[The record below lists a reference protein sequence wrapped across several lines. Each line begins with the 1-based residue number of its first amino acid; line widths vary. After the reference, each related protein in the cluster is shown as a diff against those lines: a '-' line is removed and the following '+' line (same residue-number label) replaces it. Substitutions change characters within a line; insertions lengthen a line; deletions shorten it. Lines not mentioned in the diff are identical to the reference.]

1 MVFKLNI
8 NTSEKFNDS
17 SEFKNLIDAKDK
29 NRIEDVRLKR
39 EEWLE
44 ANSNLKNIHG
54 YKFELEVWDFFLSLE
69 PLLIN
74 DISRDFKLDFSSS
87 NKDQLTAYQNSKQTD
102 ILAVFD
108 KHIFIIECKSTK
120 KNNSRL
126 QNLKK
131 EMQLLE
137 FLSKF
142 KEKRINDL
150 FNDYVVVNM
159 LFTEGYELPSLEN
172 KKDGLN
178 LIQNLL
184 NKDPSIAF
192 FAKNYMEYINQVR
205 EESESNE
212 FAYKQF
218 LGFFR
223 SEQPDYAERD
233 DKGNAKK
240 SKIRAFTSKF
250 SEDSKKRSFTFSIS
264 PADMLKISTVAHSR
278 AKNIYTANQDNEKYY
293 QRLLKKGRI
302 KSISNFLKESNQSF
316 PNNILVSYRGE
327 EGLDFIPDNK
337 TDMEESII
345 GNVPGTLS
353 FYKCPG
359 TFHVIDGQHRL
370 FGYTG
375 LDKDSK
381 IRNEHRLIVTA
392 FEGLKVE
399 DEAKMFLEINNEAKA
414 VNPSLI
420 MEIEWAGQSITKKN
434 LANGIVFYLRDKDD
448 SCLIDKVQQAEE
460 SSYKLSPKNFQT
472 ALMKTEILERDIFNN
487 INFLKK
493 NHNWSDMKKSVDN
506 LYTYFNSLMQII
518 ENKNPDLWNT
528 SRRKSQKPGLL
539 RDILIGA
546 LVMIIDRVA
555 LEVISNNPPFKTRKE
570 LLNASKPYIKLLA
583 DKLKKASQDDLHG
596 DQGLLNLDFYKIRG
610 AGASKLVGQYLISK
624 LLKKKYPNLV
634 FKDDTKDV
642 AALDLGLQGQM
653 EKYQKHLMK
662 NFSNVEKRKEK
673 IPIKNKSRTQK
684 GLTYHNITKY
694 IIENVFALEQH
705 YIEPWSVLVMPCF
718 YPKEGTPED
727 QKKKNPF
734 YKYYFDF
741 AEKQAK
747 SGARAYQ
754 SPFNLIEGISL
765 YNLIAQPIK
774 HKNIKP
780 ANNENKDE
788 ILERVTNYIWDNL
801 LIFTEDIE
809 VPKEK
814 PDLKDKL
821 WAKGAEYIKLFYRY
835 RSSPGGSF
843 EDPHFAEYTGELEE
857 YDKLFDYYESKFSI
871 LVKKVLTDID
881 PGEERT
887 EDIESYLPEDYI

>member
-8 NTSEKFNDS
+8 DTSEKFNDS

-74 DISRDFKLDFSSS
+74 DISREFKLDFSSS

-102 ILAVFD
+102 ILVVFD

-120 KNNSRL
+120 KNNTKL

-137 FLSKF
+137 FLSKY

-150 FNDYVVVNM
+150 FDDYVVVNM
-159 LFTEGYELPSLEN
+159 LFTDGYELPSPEN

-184 NKDPSIAF
+184 NKNPPIAF
-192 FAKNYMEYINQVR
+192 FAKTYMEYINQVR
-205 EESESNE
+205 EESESSE

-223 SEQPDYAERD
+223 SDQPDYSERD
-233 DKGNAKK
+233 NNGNAKK

-264 PADMLKISTVAHSR
+264 PEDMLKISTVAHSR
-278 AKNIYTANQDNEKYY
+278 QKNIYLANQDNEKYY

-327 EGLDFIPDNK
+327 EGLDFTPDNK
-337 TDMEESII
+337 ADMEESII

-353 FYKCPG
+353 FFKCPG

-375 LDKDSK
+375 LEKDSK

-399 DEAKMFLEINNEAKA
+399 DEAKLFLEINNEAKA

-434 LANGIVFYLRDKDD
+434 LANGIVFHLRDKEE
-448 SCLIDKVQQAEE
+448 SCLKDKVQQAEE

-472 ALMKTEILERDIFNN
+472 ALMKTEILERDSFNK
-487 INFLKK
+487 INFKKK
-493 NHNWSDMKKSVDN
+493 NHNWSEMLKSVDN
-506 LYTYFNSLMQII
+506 LYTFFNSLLQVI
-518 ENKNPDLWNT
+518 EKKNPDLWNT
-528 SRRKSQKPGLL
+528 SRRKSQRPGLL

-555 LEVISNNPPFKTRKE
+555 LEVISNNPPLNRKE
-570 LLNASKPYIKLLA
+570 LFRASKPYISLLA
-583 DKLKKASQDDLHG
+583 NELNKASKDDLHG
-596 DQGLLNLDFYKIRG
+596 DKGLLNLDFYKIRG
-610 AGASKLVGQYLISK
+610 GGASKLVGQYLISK

-634 FKDDTKDV
+634 FKDDIKDV

-653 EKYQKHLMK
+653 DKYEKYLRK
-662 NFSNVEKRKEK
+662 NYLYVEQRKEG
-673 IPIKNKSRTQK
+673 IPISNKSRTQR
-684 GLTYHNITKY
+684 GNTYHNIAKF
-694 IIENVFALEQH
+694 IIEGVFALEQH
-705 YIEPWSVLVMPCF
+705 YVEPWQVLVMPCF

-727 QKKKNPF
+727 TKKKNPF
-734 YKYYFDF
+734 YKYNLEY
-741 AEKQAK
+741 AESQAR
-747 SGARAYQ
+747 SGARTYQ
-754 SPFNLIEGISL
+754 SAFNLIEGISL

-780 ANNENKDE
+780 ANIENKSE
-788 ILERVTNYIWDNL
+788 IIERVTDYIWNNL
-801 LIFTEDIE
+801 LIFPEGVE
-809 VPKEK
+809 VPKDK

-821 WAKGAEYIKLFYRY
+821 WAKGADYIKLFYRY
-835 RSSPGGSF
+835 RGSPGGSF
-843 EDPHFAEYTGELEE
+843 DDPHFSEYTGELEE
-857 YDKLFDYYESKFSI
+857 YDELFDYYESKFSI
-871 LVKKVLTDID
+871 LVRKVLIDID
-881 PGEERT
+881 PGEEKAGQI
-887 EDIESYLPEDYI
+887 DSSLPDDYD

>member
-8 NTSEKFNDS
+8 DTSEKFNDS

-74 DISRDFKLDFSSS
+74 DISREFKLDFSSS

-120 KNNSRL
+120 KNNTKL

-137 FLSKF
+137 FLSKH

-150 FNDYVVVNM
+150 FDDYVVVNM
-159 LFTEGYELPSLEN
+159 LFTDGYELPSPEN

-184 NKDPSIAF
+184 NKNPPIAF
-192 FAKNYMEYINQVR
+192 FAKTYMEYINQVR
-205 EESESNE
+205 EESESSE

-223 SEQPDYAERD
+223 SDQPDYAEKD
-233 DKGNAKK
+233 NKGNAKK

-264 PADMLKISTVAHSR
+264 PEDMLKISTVAHSR
-278 AKNIYTANQDNEKYY
+278 QKNIYLANQDNEKYY

-327 EGLDFIPDNK
+327 EGLDFTPDNK
-337 TDMEESII
+337 ADMEESII

-353 FYKCPG
+353 FFKCPG

-399 DEAKMFLEINNEAKA
+399 DEAKLFLEINNEAKA

-434 LANGIVFYLRDKDD
+434 LANGIIFHLRDKEE
-448 SCLIDKVQQAEE
+448 SCLKDKVQQAEE

-472 ALMKTEILERDIFNN
+472 ALMKTEILERDSFNK
-487 INFLKK
+487 INFKKK
-493 NHNWSDMKKSVDN
+493 NHNWSEMLKSVDN
-506 LYTYFNSLMQII
+506 LYTFFNSLLQII
-518 ENKNPDLWNT
+518 EKKNPDLWNT
-528 SRRKSQKPGLL
+528 SRRKSQRPGLL

-555 LEVISNNPPFKTRKE
+555 LEVISNNPPLNRKE
-570 LLNASKPYIKLLA
+570 LFNLSKPYIKLLA
-583 DKLKKASQDDLHG
+583 NELNKATKDDLHG

-634 FKDDTKDV
+634 FKDDIKDV

-653 EKYQKHLMK
+653 DKYEKYLRK
-662 NFSNVEKRKEK
+662 NYLYVEQRKEG
-673 IPIKNKSRTQK
+673 IPISNKNRTQR
-684 GLTYHNITKY
+684 GNTYHNITKF
-694 IIENVFALEQH
+694 IIEGVFALEQH
-705 YIEPWSVLVMPCF
+705 YVEPWQVLVMPCF
-718 YPKEGTPED
+718 YPKEGTPEET
-727 QKKKNPF
+727 KKKNPF
-734 YKYYFDF
+734 YKYYLEY
-741 AEKQAK
+741 AERQAR
-747 SGARAYQ
+747 SGARTYQ

-788 ILERVTNYIWDNL
+788 ILERVTDYIWNNL
-801 LIFTEDIE
+801 LIFPEGVE

-821 WAKGAEYIKLFYRY
+821 WAKGADYIKLFYRY
-835 RSSPGGSF
+835 RGSPGGSF
-843 EDPHFAEYTGELEE
+843 DDPHFSEYTGEMEE
-857 YDKLFDYYESKFSI
+857 YDELFDYYESKFST
-871 LVKKVLTDID
+871 LVRKVLIDID
-881 PGEERT
+881 PGEEQAGQI
-887 EDIESYLPEDYI
+887 DSSLPDDYD

>member
-8 NTSEKFNDS
+8 DTSEKFNDS

-74 DISRDFKLDFSSS
+74 DISREFKLDFSSS

-120 KNNSRL
+120 KNNTKL

-137 FLSKF
+137 FLSKY

-150 FNDYVVVNM
+150 FDDYVVVNM
-159 LFTEGYELPSLEN
+159 LFTDGYELPSPEN

-184 NKDPSIAF
+184 NKNPPIAF
-192 FAKNYMEYINQVR
+192 FAKTYMEYINQVR
-205 EESESNE
+205 EESESSE

-223 SEQPDYAERD
+223 SDQPDYAERD
-233 DKGNAKK
+233 NNGNAKK

-264 PADMLKISTVAHSR
+264 PEDMLKISTVAHSR
-278 AKNIYTANQDNEKYY
+278 QKNIYLANQDNEKYY

-327 EGLDFIPDNK
+327 EGLDFTPDNK
-337 TDMEESII
+337 ADMEESII

-353 FYKCPG
+353 FFKCPG

-375 LDKDSK
+375 LEKDSK

-399 DEAKMFLEINNEAKA
+399 DEAKLFLEINNEAKA

-434 LANGIVFYLRDKDD
+434 LANGIVFHLRDKEE
-448 SCLIDKVQQAEE
+448 SCLKDKVQQAEE

-472 ALMKTEILERDIFNN
+472 ALMKTEILERDSFNK
-487 INFLKK
+487 INFKKK
-493 NHNWSDMKKSVDN
+493 NHNWSEMLKSVDN
-506 LYTYFNSLMQII
+506 LYTFFNSLLQII
-518 ENKNPDLWNT
+518 EKKNPDLWNT
-528 SRRKSQKPGLL
+528 SRRKSQRPGLL

-555 LEVISNNPPFKTRKE
+555 LEVISNNPPLNRKE
-570 LLNASKPYIKLLA
+570 LFRASKPYISLLA
-583 DKLKKASQDDLHG
+583 NELNKASKDDLHG
-596 DQGLLNLDFYKIRG
+596 DKGLLNLDFYKIRG
-610 AGASKLVGQYLISK
+610 GGASKLVGQYLISK

-634 FKDDTKDV
+634 FKDDIKDV

-653 EKYQKHLMK
+653 DKYEKYLRK
-662 NFSNVEKRKEK
+662 NYLYVEQRKEG
-673 IPIKNKSRTQK
+673 IPISNKSRTQR
-684 GLTYHNITKY
+684 GNTYHNIAKF
-694 IIENVFALEQH
+694 IIEGVFALEQH
-705 YIEPWSVLVMPCF
+705 YVEPWQVLVMPCF

-727 QKKKNPF
+727 TKKKNPF
-734 YKYYFDF
+734 YKYNLEY
-741 AEKQAK
+741 AESQAR
-747 SGARAYQ
+747 SGARTYQ
-754 SPFNLIEGISL
+754 SAFNLIEGISL

-780 ANNENKDE
+780 ANIENKNE
-788 ILERVTNYIWDNL
+788 IIERVTDYIWNNL
-801 LIFTEDIE
+801 LIFPEGVE
-809 VPKEK
+809 VPKDK

-821 WAKGAEYIKLFYRY
+821 WAKGADYIKLFYRY
-835 RSSPGGSF
+835 RGSPGGSF
-843 EDPHFAEYTGELEE
+843 DDPHFSEYTGELEE
-857 YDKLFDYYESKFSI
+857 YDELFDYYESKFSI
-871 LVKKVLTDID
+871 LVRKVLIDID
-881 PGEERT
+881 PGEEKAGQI
-887 EDIESYLPEDYI
+887 DSSLPDDYD

>member
-8 NTSEKFNDS
+8 DTSEKFNDS

-74 DISRDFKLDFSSS
+74 DISREFKLDFSSS

-120 KNNSRL
+120 KNNTKL

-137 FLSKF
+137 FLSKY

-150 FNDYVVVNM
+150 FDDYVVVNM
-159 LFTEGYELPSLEN
+159 LFTDGYELPSPEN

-184 NKDPSIAF
+184 NKNPPIAF
-192 FAKNYMEYINQVR
+192 FAKTYMEYINQVR
-205 EESESNE
+205 EESESSE

-223 SEQPDYAERD
+223 SDQPDYAERD
-233 DKGNAKK
+233 NNGNAKK

-264 PADMLKISTVAHSR
+264 PEDMLKISTVAHSR
-278 AKNIYTANQDNEKYY
+278 QKNIYLANQDNEKYY

-327 EGLDFIPDNK
+327 EGLDFTPDNK
-337 TDMEESII
+337 ADMEESII

-353 FYKCPG
+353 FFKCPG

-375 LDKDSK
+375 LEKDSK

-399 DEAKMFLEINNEAKA
+399 DEAKLFLEINNEAKA

-434 LANGIVFYLRDKDD
+434 LANGIVFHLRDKEE
-448 SCLIDKVQQAEE
+448 SCLKDKVQQAEE

-472 ALMKTEILERDIFNN
+472 ALMKTEILERDSFNK
-487 INFLKK
+487 INFKKK
-493 NHNWSDMKKSVDN
+493 NHNWSEMLKSVDN
-506 LYTYFNSLMQII
+506 LYTFFNSLLQII
-518 ENKNPDLWNT
+518 EKKNPDLWNT
-528 SRRKSQKPGLL
+528 SRRKSQRPGLL

-555 LEVISNNPPFKTRKE
+555 LEVISNNPPLNRKE
-570 LLNASKPYIKLLA
+570 LFRASKPYISLLA
-583 DKLKKASQDDLHG
+583 NELNKASKDDLHG
-596 DQGLLNLDFYKIRG
+596 DKGLLNLDFYKIRG
-610 AGASKLVGQYLISK
+610 GGASKLVGQYLISK

-634 FKDDTKDV
+634 FKDDNKDV

-653 EKYQKHLMK
+653 DKYEKYLRK
-662 NFSNVEKRKEK
+662 NYLYVEQRKEG
-673 IPIKNKSRTQK
+673 IPISNKSRTQR
-684 GLTYHNITKY
+684 GNTYHNIAKF
-694 IIENVFALEQH
+694 IIEGVFALEQH
-705 YIEPWSVLVMPCF
+705 YVEPWQVLVMPCF

-727 QKKKNPF
+727 TKKKNPF
-734 YKYYFDF
+734 YKYNLEY
-741 AEKQAK
+741 AESQAR
-747 SGARAYQ
+747 SGARTYQ
-754 SPFNLIEGISL
+754 SAFNLIEGISL

-780 ANNENKDE
+780 ANIENKSE
-788 ILERVTNYIWDNL
+788 IIERVTDYIWNNL
-801 LIFTEDIE
+801 LIFPEGVE
-809 VPKEK
+809 VPKDK

-821 WAKGAEYIKLFYRY
+821 WAKGADYIKLFYRY
-835 RSSPGGSF
+835 RGSPGGSF
-843 EDPHFAEYTGELEE
+843 DDPHFSEYTGELEE
-857 YDKLFDYYESKFSI
+857 YDELFDYYESKFSI
-871 LVKKVLTDID
+871 LVRKVLIDID
-881 PGEERT
+881 PGEEKAGQI
-887 EDIESYLPEDYI
+887 DSSLPDDYD

>member
-8 NTSEKFNDS
+8 DTSEKFNDS

-74 DISRDFKLDFSSS
+74 DISREFKLDFSSS

-120 KNNSRL
+120 KNNTKL

-137 FLSKF
+137 FLSKY

-150 FNDYVVVNM
+150 FDDYVVVNM
-159 LFTEGYELPSLEN
+159 LFTDGYELPSPEN

-184 NKDPSIAF
+184 NKNPPIAF
-192 FAKNYMEYINQVR
+192 FAKTYMEYINQVR
-205 EESESNE
+205 EESESSE

-223 SEQPDYAERD
+223 SDQPDYSERD
-233 DKGNAKK
+233 NNGNAKK

-264 PADMLKISTVAHSR
+264 PEDMLKISTVAHSR
-278 AKNIYTANQDNEKYY
+278 QKNIYLANQDNEKYY

-327 EGLDFIPDNK
+327 EGLDFTPDNK
-337 TDMEESII
+337 ADMEESII

-353 FYKCPG
+353 FFKCPG

-375 LDKDSK
+375 LEKDSK

-399 DEAKMFLEINNEAKA
+399 DEAKLFLEINNEAKA

-434 LANGIVFYLRDKDD
+434 LANGIVFHLRDKEE
-448 SCLIDKVQQAEE
+448 SCLKDKVQQAEE

-472 ALMKTEILERDIFNN
+472 ALMKTEILERDSFNK
-487 INFLKK
+487 INFKKK
-493 NHNWSDMKKSVDN
+493 NHNWSEMLKSVDN
-506 LYTYFNSLMQII
+506 LYTFFNSLLQII
-518 ENKNPDLWNT
+518 EKKNPDLWNT
-528 SRRKSQKPGLL
+528 SRRKSQRPGLL

-555 LEVISNNPPFKTRKE
+555 LEVISNNPPLNRKE
-570 LLNASKPYIKLLA
+570 LFRASKPYISLLA
-583 DKLKKASQDDLHG
+583 NELNKASKDDLHG
-596 DQGLLNLDFYKIRG
+596 DKGLLNLDFYKIRG
-610 AGASKLVGQYLISK
+610 GGASKLVGQYLISK

-634 FKDDTKDV
+634 FKDDIKDV

-653 EKYQKHLMK
+653 DKYEKYLRK
-662 NFSNVEKRKEK
+662 NYLYVEQRKEG
-673 IPIKNKSRTQK
+673 IPISNKSRTQR
-684 GLTYHNITKY
+684 GNTYHNIAKF
-694 IIENVFALEQH
+694 IIEGVFALEQH
-705 YIEPWSVLVMPCF
+705 YVEPWQVLVMPCF

-727 QKKKNPF
+727 TKKKNPF
-734 YKYYFDF
+734 YKYNLEY
-741 AEKQAK
+741 AESQAR
-747 SGARAYQ
+747 SGARTYQ
-754 SPFNLIEGISL
+754 SAFNLIEGISL

-780 ANNENKDE
+780 ANIENKSE
-788 ILERVTNYIWDNL
+788 IIERVTDYIWNNL
-801 LIFTEDIE
+801 LIFPEGVE
-809 VPKEK
+809 VPKDK

-821 WAKGAEYIKLFYRY
+821 WAKGADYIKLFYRY
-835 RSSPGGSF
+835 RGSPGGSF
-843 EDPHFAEYTGELEE
+843 DDPHFSEYTGELEE
-857 YDKLFDYYESKFSI
+857 YDELFDYYESKFSI
-871 LVKKVLTDID
+871 LVRKVLIDID
-881 PGEERT
+881 PGEEKAGQI
-887 EDIESYLPEDYI
+887 DSSLPDDYD

>member
-8 NTSEKFNDS
+8 DTSEKFNDS

-74 DISRDFKLDFSSS
+74 DISREFKLDFSSS

-120 KNNSRL
+120 KNNTKL

-137 FLSKF
+137 FLSKY

-150 FNDYVVVNM
+150 FDDYVVVNM
-159 LFTEGYELPSLEN
+159 LFTDGYELPSPEN

-184 NKDPSIAF
+184 NKNPPIAF
-192 FAKNYMEYINQVR
+192 FAKTYMEYINQVR
-205 EESESNE
+205 EESESSE

-223 SEQPDYAERD
+223 SDQPDYSERD
-233 DKGNAKK
+233 NNGNAKK

-264 PADMLKISTVAHSR
+264 PEDMLKISTVAHSR
-278 AKNIYTANQDNEKYY
+278 QKNIYLANQDNEKYY

-327 EGLDFIPDNK
+327 EGLDFTPDNK
-337 TDMEESII
+337 ADMEESII

-353 FYKCPG
+353 FFKCPG

-375 LDKDSK
+375 LEKDSK

-399 DEAKMFLEINNEAKA
+399 DEAKLFLEINNEAKA

-434 LANGIVFYLRDKDD
+434 LANGIVFHLRDKEE
-448 SCLIDKVQQAEE
+448 SCLKDKVQQAEE

-472 ALMKTEILERDIFNN
+472 ALMKTEILERDSFNK
-487 INFLKK
+487 INFKKK
-493 NHNWSDMKKSVDN
+493 NHNWSEMLKSVDN
-506 LYTYFNSLMQII
+506 LYTFFNSLLQII
-518 ENKNPDLWNT
+518 EKKNPDLWNT
-528 SRRKSQKPGLL
+528 SRRKSQRPGLL

-555 LEVISNNPPFKTRKE
+555 LEVISNNPPLNRKE
-570 LLNASKPYIKLLA
+570 LFRASKPYISLLA
-583 DKLKKASQDDLHG
+583 NELNKASKDDLHG
-596 DQGLLNLDFYKIRG
+596 DKGLLNLDFYKIRG
-610 AGASKLVGQYLISK
+610 GGASKLVGQYLISK

-634 FKDDTKDV
+634 FKDDNKDV

-653 EKYQKHLMK
+653 DKYEKYLRK
-662 NFSNVEKRKEK
+662 NYLYVEQRKEG
-673 IPIKNKSRTQK
+673 IPISNKSRTQR
-684 GLTYHNITKY
+684 GNTYHNIAKF
-694 IIENVFALEQH
+694 IIEGVFALEQH
-705 YIEPWSVLVMPCF
+705 YVEPWQVLVMPCF

-727 QKKKNPF
+727 TKKKNPF
-734 YKYYFDF
+734 YKYNLEY
-741 AEKQAK
+741 AESQAR
-747 SGARAYQ
+747 SGARTYQ
-754 SPFNLIEGISL
+754 SAFNLIEGISL

-780 ANNENKDE
+780 ANIENKSE
-788 ILERVTNYIWDNL
+788 IIERVTDYIWNNL
-801 LIFTEDIE
+801 LIFPEGVE
-809 VPKEK
+809 VPKDK

-821 WAKGAEYIKLFYRY
+821 WAKGADYIKLFYRY
-835 RSSPGGSF
+835 RGSPGGSF
-843 EDPHFAEYTGELEE
+843 DDPHFSEYTGELEE
-857 YDKLFDYYESKFSI
+857 YDELFDYYESKFSI
-871 LVKKVLTDID
+871 LVRKVLIDID
-881 PGEERT
+881 PGEEKAGQI
-887 EDIESYLPEDYI
+887 DSSLPDDYD

>member
-8 NTSEKFNDS
+8 DTSEKFNDS

-74 DISRDFKLDFSSS
+74 DISREFKLDFSSS

-120 KNNSRL
+120 KNNTKL

-137 FLSKF
+137 FLSKY

-150 FNDYVVVNM
+150 FDDYVVVNM
-159 LFTEGYELPSLEN
+159 LFTDGYELPSPEN

-184 NKDPSIAF
+184 NKNPPIAF
-192 FAKNYMEYINQVR
+192 FAKTYMEYINQVR
-205 EESESNE
+205 EESESSE

-223 SEQPDYAERD
+223 SDQPDYSERD
-233 DKGNAKK
+233 NNGNAKK

-264 PADMLKISTVAHSR
+264 PEDMLKISTVAHSR
-278 AKNIYTANQDNEKYY
+278 QKNIYLANQDNEKYY

-327 EGLDFIPDNK
+327 EGLDFTPDNK
-337 TDMEESII
+337 ADMEESII

-353 FYKCPG
+353 FFKCPG

-375 LDKDSK
+375 LEKDSK

-399 DEAKMFLEINNEAKA
+399 DEAKLFLEINNEAKA

-434 LANGIVFYLRDKDD
+434 LANGIVFHLRDKEE
-448 SCLIDKVQQAEE
+448 SCLKDKVQQAEE

-472 ALMKTEILERDIFNN
+472 ALMKTEILERDSFNK
-487 INFLKK
+487 INFKKK
-493 NHNWSDMKKSVDN
+493 NHNWSEMLKSVDN
-506 LYTYFNSLMQII
+506 LYTFFNSLLQII
-518 ENKNPDLWNT
+518 EKKNPDLWNT
-528 SRRKSQKPGLL
+528 SRRKSQRPGLL

-555 LEVISNNPPFKTRKE
+555 LEVISNNPPLNRKE
-570 LLNASKPYIKLLA
+570 LFRASKPYISLLA
-583 DKLKKASQDDLHG
+583 NELNKASKDDLHG
-596 DQGLLNLDFYKIRG
+596 DKGLLNLDFYKIRG
-610 AGASKLVGQYLISK
+610 GGASKLVGQYLISK

-634 FKDDTKDV
+634 FKDDIKDV

-653 EKYQKHLMK
+653 DKYEKYLRK
-662 NFSNVEKRKEK
+662 NYLYVEQRKEG
-673 IPIKNKSRTQK
+673 IPISNKSRTQR
-684 GLTYHNITKY
+684 GNTYHNIAKF
-694 IIENVFALEQH
+694 IIEGVFALEQH
-705 YIEPWSVLVMPCF
+705 YVEPWQVLVMPCF

-727 QKKKNPF
+727 TKKKNPF
-734 YKYYFDF
+734 YKYNLEY
-741 AEKQAK
+741 AESQAR
-747 SGARAYQ
+747 SGARTYQ
-754 SPFNLIEGISL
+754 SAFNLIEGISL

-780 ANNENKDE
+780 ANIENKNE
-788 ILERVTNYIWDNL
+788 IIERVTDYIWNNL
-801 LIFTEDIE
+801 LIFPEGVE
-809 VPKEK
+809 VPKDK

-821 WAKGAEYIKLFYRY
+821 WAKGADYIKLFYRY

-843 EDPHFAEYTGELEE
+843 DDPHFSEYTGELEE
-857 YDKLFDYYESKFSI
+857 YDELFDYYESKFSI
-871 LVKKVLTDID
+871 LVRKVLIDID
-881 PGEERT
+881 PGEEKAGQI
-887 EDIESYLPEDYI
+887 DSSLPDDYD

>member
-8 NTSEKFNDS
+8 NTSEKFYDS

-74 DISRDFKLDFSSS
+74 DISREFKLDFSSS
-87 NKDQLTAYQNSKQTD
+87 NKDQLTAYQKSKQTD

-120 KNNSRL
+120 KNNSKL

-137 FLSKF
+137 FLSKY

-150 FNDYVVVNM
+150 FDDYVVVNM
-159 LFTEGYELPSLEN
+159 LFTEGYELPSPEN

-184 NKDPSIAF
+184 NKNPPIAF
-192 FAKNYMEYINQVR
+192 FAKTYMEYINQVR
-205 EESESNE
+205 EESESSE

-223 SEQPDYAERD
+223 SDQPDYAERD
-233 DKGNAKK
+233 NNGNAKK

-264 PADMLKISTVAHSR
+264 PEDMLKISTVAHSR
-278 AKNIYTANQDNEKYY
+278 QKNIYLANQDNEKYY

-327 EGLDFIPDNK
+327 EGLDFTPDNK
-337 TDMEESII
+337 ADMEESII

-399 DEAKMFLEINNEAKA
+399 DEAKLFLEINNEAKA
-414 VNPSLI
+414 VAPSLI

-434 LANGIVFYLRDKDD
+434 LANGIVFYLRDKND
-448 SCLIDKVQQAEE
+448 SCLKDKVQQAEE

-472 ALMKTEILERDIFNN
+472 ALMKTEILERDSFNK
-487 INFLKK
+487 INFKKK
-493 NHNWSDMKKSVDN
+493 NHNWSLMLKSVDN
-506 LYTYFNSLMQII
+506 LYTFFNSLMQII
-518 ENKNPDLWNT
+518 EKKNPDLWNT
-528 SRRKSQKPGLL
+528 SRRKSQRPGLL
-539 RDILIGA
+539 RDILMGA

-555 LEVISNNPPFKTRKE
+555 LEVISNNSPLNRKE
-570 LLNASKPYIKLLA
+570 LFNASKPYINLLA
-583 DKLKKASQDDLHG
+583 DKLKNASKDDLHG
-596 DQGLLNLDFYKIRG
+596 DTGLLNLDFYKIRG
-610 AGASKLVGQYLISK
+610 GGASKLVGQYLISK

-634 FKDDTKDV
+634 YKDDNKAVT
-642 AALDLGLQGQM
+642 ALDLGIQGDL
-653 EKYQKHLMK
+653 EKYRKHLM
-662 NFSNVEKRKEK
+662 NNYSYVAGRKEK
-673 IPIKNKSRTQK
+673 MPARNKSRTQR
-684 GLTYHNITKY
+684 GVTYHNMAKY
-694 IIENVFALEQH
+694 IIENVFSMEQH
-705 YIEPWSVLVMPCF
+705 YVEPWKVLIMPCY
-718 YPKEGTPED
+718 YPKEGIPEEKRK
-727 QKKKNPF
+727 QNPF
-734 YKYYFDF
+734 YKYNMQY
-741 AEKQAK
+741 AEQQA
-747 SGARAYQ
+747 SVGARSYQ
-754 SPFNLIEGISL
+754 SAFTLIEGISL
-765 YNLIAQPIK
+765 YNLIAQPVK
-774 HKNIKP
+774 HKKIKP
-780 ANNENKDE
+780 PSSENKEE
-788 ILERVTNYIWDNL
+788 ILERVTDYIWNNL
-801 LIFTEDIE
+801 LIFTDDIDL
-809 VPKEK
+809 PSEK
-814 PDLKDKL
+814 PELNDKL
-821 WAKGAEYIKLFYRY
+821 WQEGANYIKLFYKY
-835 RSSPGGSF
+835 RSSAGGSLH
-843 EDPHFAEYTGELEE
+843 DPHFSEYRGELEE
-857 YDKLFDYYESKFSI
+857 YDELFDIYESKFKE
-871 LVKKVLTDID
+871 LANKVMDDIKPD
-881 PGEERT
+881 EERR
-887 EDIESYLPEDYI
+887 EEIEEILSDDYY

>member
-8 NTSEKFNDS
+8 DTSEKFNDS

-74 DISRDFKLDFSSS
+74 DISREFKLDFSSS

-120 KNNSRL
+120 KNNTKL

-137 FLSKF
+137 FLSKY

-150 FNDYVVVNM
+150 FDDYVVVNM
-159 LFTEGYELPSLEN
+159 LFTDGYELPSPEN

-184 NKDPSIAF
+184 NKNPPIAF
-192 FAKNYMEYINQVR
+192 FAKTYMEYINQVR
-205 EESESNE
+205 EESESSE

-223 SEQPDYAERD
+223 SDQPDYAERD
-233 DKGNAKK
+233 NNGNAKK

-264 PADMLKISTVAHSR
+264 PEDMLKISTVAHSR
-278 AKNIYTANQDNEKYY
+278 QKNIYLANQDNEKYY

-327 EGLDFIPDNK
+327 EGLDFTPDNK
-337 TDMEESII
+337 ADMEESII

-353 FYKCPG
+353 FFKCPG

-375 LDKDSK
+375 LEKDSK

-399 DEAKMFLEINNEAKA
+399 DEAKLFLEINNEAKA

-434 LANGIVFYLRDKDD
+434 LANGIVFHLRDKEE
-448 SCLIDKVQQAEE
+448 SCLKDKVQQAEE

-472 ALMKTEILERDIFNN
+472 ALMKTEILERDSFNK
-487 INFLKK
+487 INFKKK
-493 NHNWSDMKKSVDN
+493 NHNWSEMLKSVDN
-506 LYTYFNSLMQII
+506 LYTFFNSLLQII
-518 ENKNPDLWNT
+518 EKKNPDLWNT
-528 SRRKSQKPGLL
+528 SRRKSQRPGLL

-555 LEVISNNPPFKTRKE
+555 LEVISNNPPLNRKE
-570 LLNASKPYIKLLA
+570 LFRASKPYISILA
-583 DKLKKASQDDLHG
+583 NELNKASKDDLHG
-596 DQGLLNLDFYKIRG
+596 DKGLLNLDFYKIRG
-610 AGASKLVGQYLISK
+610 GGASKLVGQYLISK

-634 FKDDTKDV
+634 FKDDIKDV

-653 EKYQKHLMK
+653 DKYEKYLRK
-662 NFSNVEKRKEK
+662 NYLYVEQRKEG
-673 IPIKNKSRTQK
+673 IPISNKSRTQR
-684 GLTYHNITKY
+684 GNTYHNIAKF
-694 IIENVFALEQH
+694 IIEGVFALEQH
-705 YIEPWSVLVMPCF
+705 YVEPWQVLVMPCF

-727 QKKKNPF
+727 TKKKNPF
-734 YKYYFDF
+734 YKYNLEY
-741 AEKQAK
+741 AESQAR
-747 SGARAYQ
+747 SGARTYQ
-754 SPFNLIEGISL
+754 SAFNLIEGISL

-780 ANNENKDE
+780 ANIENKSE
-788 ILERVTNYIWDNL
+788 IIERVTDYIWNNL
-801 LIFTEDIE
+801 LIFPEGVE
-809 VPKEK
+809 VPKDK

-821 WAKGAEYIKLFYRY
+821 WAKGADYIKLFYRY
-835 RSSPGGSF
+835 RGSPGGSF
-843 EDPHFAEYTGELEE
+843 DDPHFSEYTGELEE
-857 YDKLFDYYESKFSI
+857 YDELFDYYESKFSI
-871 LVKKVLTDID
+871 LVRKVLIDID
-881 PGEERT
+881 PGEEKAGQI
-887 EDIESYLPEDYI
+887 DSSLPDDYD

>member
-74 DISRDFKLDFSSS
+74 DISREFKLDFSSS

-120 KNNSRL
+120 KNNSKL

-137 FLSKF
+137 FLSKH

-150 FNDYVVVNM
+150 FDDYVVVNM
-159 LFTEGYELPSLEN
+159 LFTDGYELPSPEN

-184 NKDPSIAF
+184 NKNPPIAF
-192 FAKNYMEYINQVR
+192 FAKTYMEYINQVR
-205 EESESNE
+205 EESESSE

-223 SEQPDYAERD
+223 SDQPDYAERD
-233 DKGNAKK
+233 NKGNAKK

-264 PADMLKISTVAHSR
+264 PEDMLKISTVAHSR
-278 AKNIYTANQDNEKYY
+278 QKNIYLANQDNEKYY

-327 EGLDFIPDNK
+327 EGLDFTPDNK
-337 TDMEESII
+337 ADMEESII

-353 FYKCPG
+353 FFKCPG

-399 DEAKMFLEINNEAKA
+399 DEAKLFLEINNEAKA

-434 LANGIVFYLRDKDD
+434 LANGIIFHLRDKEE
-448 SCLIDKVQQAEE
+448 SCLKDKVQQAEE

-472 ALMKTEILERDIFNN
+472 ALMKTEILERDSFNK
-487 INFLKK
+487 INFKKK
-493 NHNWSDMKKSVDN
+493 NHNWSEMLKSVDN
-506 LYTYFNSLMQII
+506 LYTFFNSLLQII
-518 ENKNPDLWNT
+518 EKKNPDLWNT
-528 SRRKSQKPGLL
+528 SRRKSQRPGLL

-555 LEVISNNPPFKTRKE
+555 LEVISNNPPLNRKE
-570 LLNASKPYIKLLA
+570 LFNLSKPYIRLLA
-583 DKLKKASQDDLHG
+583 NELNKATKDDLHG

-610 AGASKLVGQYLISK
+610 AGASKVVGQYLISK

-634 FKDDTKDV
+634 FKDDIKDV

-653 EKYQKHLMK
+653 DKYEKYLRK
-662 NFSNVEKRKEK
+662 NYLYVEQRKEG
-673 IPIKNKSRTQK
+673 IPISNKNRTQR
-684 GLTYHNITKY
+684 GNTYHNITKF
-694 IIENVFALEQH
+694 IIEGVFALEQH
-705 YIEPWSVLVMPCF
+705 YVEPWQVLVMPCF
-718 YPKEGTPED
+718 YPKEGTPEET
-727 QKKKNPF
+727 KKKNPF
-734 YKYYFDF
+734 YKYYLEY
-741 AEKQAK
+741 AERQAR
-747 SGARAYQ
+747 SGARTYQ

-788 ILERVTNYIWDNL
+788 ILERVTDYIWNNL
-801 LIFTEDIE
+801 LIFPEGVE

-821 WAKGAEYIKLFYRY
+821 WAKGADYIKLFYRY
-835 RSSPGGSF
+835 RGSSGGSF
-843 EDPHFAEYTGELEE
+843 DDPHFSKYTGEMEE
-857 YDKLFDYYESKFSI
+857 YDELFDYYESKFST
-871 LVKKVLTDID
+871 LVRKVLIDID
-881 PGEERT
+881 PGEEQAGQI
-887 EDIESYLPEDYI
+887 DSSLPDDYD